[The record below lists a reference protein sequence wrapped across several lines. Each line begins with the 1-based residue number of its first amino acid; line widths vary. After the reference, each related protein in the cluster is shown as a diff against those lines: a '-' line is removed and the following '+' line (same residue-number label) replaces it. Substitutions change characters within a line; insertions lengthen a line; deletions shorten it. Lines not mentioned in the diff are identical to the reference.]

1 MRNVDI
7 FELHAA
13 VCKTIAHPTRL
24 RILALLARQEMSVGE
39 LAEITGAALPNVSQ
53 HLALLKAQRLVA
65 GHKNGQTVHYRL
77 ADRRII
83 QACMITRRVLLDR
96 LKERGVVARKVDP
109 RYMVVTR

>member
-1 MRNVDI
+1 MPE
-7 FELHAA
+7 FF
-13 VCKTIAHPTRL
+13 C
-24 RILALLARQEMSVGE
+24 
-39 LAEITGAALPNVSQ
+39 
-53 HLALLKAQRLVA
+53 
-65 GHKNGQTVHYRL
+65 QTVHYRL